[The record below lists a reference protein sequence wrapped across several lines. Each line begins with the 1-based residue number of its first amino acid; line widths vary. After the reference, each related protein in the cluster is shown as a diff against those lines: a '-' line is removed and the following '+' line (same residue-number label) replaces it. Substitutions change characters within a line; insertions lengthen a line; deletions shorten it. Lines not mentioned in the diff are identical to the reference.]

1 MLPKLEGYAAALL
14 GALDDATLTTVVNE
28 LTSLERAVLAQPELR
43 GMLSDTS
50 LAGVV
55 RGQVLADLLE
65 DKVHVETRR
74 VAVYAATVAPAQEV
88 TSAIGE
94 LAQAALVLDETGA
107 FNQRSLGLLAAHR
120 RVAGYADALLEELP
134 TDDFPRIEEE
144 LFRWART
151 VEENLELRRVLLD
164 RDAPL
169 GSRLGLIDQLLST
182 KVNAVTLHLARYV
195 IEGGRPRD
203 VVGTLDFL
211 VDYVAQARNWRVA
224 RVYTARPLDEASQAD
239 LVRSLSA
246 LTGTSVELQ
255 IADEA
260 DLLGGVLVEV
270 GDVRLD
276 ASTRGRL
283 AALHDTVSA
292 GHFYESAL
300 TRID

>member
-50 LAGVV
+50 LTGVV

>member
-14 GALDDATLTTVVNE
+14 GALDDATLTTVVSE

-50 LAGVV
+50 LTGVV

-88 TSAIGE
+88 TPAIGE

-107 FNQRSLGLLAAHR
+107 FNQRSLGLLAARR

-169 GSRLGLIDQLLST
+169 GSRLGLIEQLLST
-182 KVNAVTLHLARYV
+182 KVSAVTLHLARYV

-224 RVYTARPLDEASQAD
+224 RVYTARPLDEVSQAD
-239 LVRSLSA
+239 LVRSLTA

-270 GDVRLD
+270 GDLRLD

>member
-14 GALDDATLTTVVNE
+14 GALDDATLTTVVGE
-28 LTSLERAVLAQPELR
+28 LSSLERAILAQPELR

-50 LAGVV
+50 ITGVV
-55 RGQVLADLLE
+55 RGQVLREVLAS
-65 DKVHVETRR
+65 KVHADTLRM
-74 VAVYAATVAPAQEV
+74 AVYAASVAPAQEV
-88 TSAIGE
+88 ASAIGE

-107 FNQRSLGLLAAHR
+107 FAQHSLGLLAARR
-120 RVAGYADALLEELP
+120 RVAGYADALLEELA
-134 TDDFPRIEEE
+134 TDEFAPIEEE
-144 LFRWART
+144 LFRWSRT
-151 VEENLELRRVLLD
+151 IEENLELRRVLLD

-169 GSRLGLIDQLLST
+169 GSRLGLIDQLLSR
-182 KVNAVTLHLARYV
+182 KVGPVTLRLAQYV

-203 VVGTLDFL
+203 VVGTLDFV

-224 RVYTARPLDEASQAD
+224 RVYTARPLDDAAQAD
-239 LVRSLSA
+239 LVRSLAA

-283 AALHDTVSA
+283 AALHDSVSA

-300 TRID
+300 TRND

>member
-14 GALDDATLTTVVNE
+14 GALDDATLGTVVGE

-43 GMLSDTS
+43 AMLSDTS
-50 LAGVV
+50 LTGVV
-55 RGQVLADLLE
+55 RGQVLREILTA
-65 DKVHVETRR
+65 KVHTDTLRA
-74 VAVYAATVAPAQEV
+74 AVYAATVVPAQEV
-88 TSAIGE
+88 SSAIGE
-94 LAQAALVLDETGA
+94 LAQAALVLEETGA
-107 FNQRSLGLLAAHR
+107 FSQHSLGLLAARR
-120 RVAGYADALLEELP
+120 RVAGFADALLEEIA
-134 TDDFPRIEEE
+134 TDEFARIEEE

-151 VEENLELRRVLLD
+151 IEENLELRRVLLD
-164 RDAPL
+164 RDAAL
-169 GSRLGLIDQLLST
+169 GSRLGLIDQLLSG
-182 KVNAVTLHLARYV
+182 KVGDVTLRLAQYV

-203 VVGTLDFL
+203 VVGTLDFV

-224 RVYTARPLDEASQAD
+224 RVYTARPLDDAAQAD
-239 LVRSLSA
+239 LVRSLAA

-283 AALHDTVSA
+283 AALHDSVSA

-300 TRID
+300 TRND

>member
-14 GALDDATLTTVVNE
+14 GALDDATLTTVVGE
-28 LTSLERAVLAQPELR
+28 LTSLERAILAQPELR

-50 LAGVV
+50 LTGVV
-55 RGQVLADLLE
+55 RGQVFRELLSA
-65 DKVHVETRR
+65 KVHAETLR

-88 TSAIGE
+88 ASAMGE

-107 FNQRSLGLLAAHR
+107 FSQRSLGLLAARR
-120 RVAGYADALLEELP
+120 RVAGYADALLEDIP
-134 TDDFPRIEEE
+134 TDEFARIEEE

-169 GSRLGLIDQLLST
+169 GSRLGLVDQLLSG
-182 KVNAVTLHLARYV
+182 KVSHVTLRLAQYV

-203 VVGTLDFL
+203 VVGTLDFV

-224 RVYTARPLDEASQAD
+224 RVYTARPLDEAAQAD
-239 LVRSLSA
+239 LVRSLAA

-260 DLLGGVLVEV
+260 DLLGGVHVEV

-283 AALHDTVSA
+283 AALHDSVSA

-300 TRID
+300 TRND

>member
-14 GALDDATLTTVVNE
+14 GALDEATLTTVVAQ
-28 LTSLERAVLAQPELR
+28 LGSLERAILAQPELR

-50 LAGVV
+50 LTGVV
-55 RGQVLADLLE
+55 RGRVLREVLDA
-65 DKVHVETRR
+65 KVDAATLR
-74 VAVYAATVAPAQEV
+74 VVVYAATVVPAQEV
-88 TSAIGE
+88 ATAIGE
-94 LAQAALVLDETGA
+94 LAQVALVLDETGA
-107 FNQRSLGLLAAHR
+107 FNQRSLGLLAARR
-120 RVAGYADALLEELP
+120 RVAGYADALLEDTT
-134 TDDFPRIEEE
+134 TDEFARIEEE

-151 VEENLELRRVLLD
+151 IEENLELRRVLLD

-169 GSRLGLIDQLLST
+169 GSRLGLLNQLLAT
-182 KVNAVTLHLARYV
+182 KVAPVTLRLARYV

-203 VVGTLDFL
+203 VVGTLDFT

-224 RVYTARPLDEASQAD
+224 RVHTARALDDAAQAE
-239 LVRSLSA
+239 LVRSLAA
-246 LTGTSVELQ
+246 LTGTNVELQ
-255 IADEA
+255 IAEEA

-283 AALHDTVSA
+283 AALHDSVSA

-300 TRID
+300 NRND

>member
-14 GALDDATLTTVVNE
+14 GALDDATLTVVVKE

-50 LAGVV
+50 LTGVV
-55 RGQVLADLLE
+55 RGRVLAELLGS
-65 DKVHVETRR
+65 KVHVETLR

-88 TSAIGE
+88 ASAIGE
-94 LAQAALVLDETGA
+94 LAQSALVFEETGA
-107 FNQRSLGLLAAHR
+107 LQPRSLGLLSARR
-120 RVAGYADALLEELP
+120 RVAGYADALLEGVP
-134 TDDFPRIEEE
+134 TDDFARIEEE

-164 RDAPL
+164 RDAAL
-169 GSRLGLIDQLLST
+169 GSRLGLVDQLLSS
-182 KVNAVTLHLARYV
+182 KVSPVTLRLARYA

-211 VDYVAQARNWRVA
+211 VEYVAKTRNWRVA
-224 RVYTARPLDEASQAD
+224 RVYTARPLDDAAQAD
-239 LVRSLSA
+239 LVRSLA
-246 LTGTSVELQ
+246 TLTGTNVELQ

-283 AALHDTVSA
+283 AALHDSVSA

-300 TRID
+300 TRND

>member
-43 GMLSDTS
+43 GLLSDTS
-50 LAGVV
+50 LTGVV

-88 TSAIGE
+88 TPAIGE
-94 LAQAALVLDETGA
+94 LAQAALVLYETGA
-107 FNQRSLGLLAAHR
+107 LNQRSLGLLAARR
-120 RVAGYADALLEELP
+120 RVAGYADALLEELA

-169 GSRLGLIDQLLST
+169 GSRLGLIEQLLST
-182 KVNAVTLHLARYV
+182 KVSAVTLHLARYV

-300 TRID
+300 TRND

>member
-14 GALDDATLTTVVNE
+14 GSLDDATLTTVVGE
-28 LTSLERAVLAQPELR
+28 LTSLERAILAQPELR

-50 LAGVV
+50 ITGVV
-55 RGQVLADLLE
+55 RGQVLREVLTS
-65 DKVHVETRR
+65 KVHAATLRA
-74 VAVYAATVAPAQEV
+74 AVYAASVAPAQEV

-107 FNQRSLGLLAAHR
+107 FAQHSLGLLAARR
-120 RVAGYADALLEELP
+120 RVAGYADALLEDLA
-134 TDDFPRIEEE
+134 TDDFERIEEE

-164 RDAPL
+164 RDAAL
-169 GSRLGLIDQLLST
+169 GSRLGLVDQLLSS
-182 KVNAVTLHLARYV
+182 KVAPVTLRLAQYV

-203 VVGTLDFL
+203 VVGTLDFV

-224 RVYTARPLDEASQAD
+224 RVYTARPLDESAQAD
-239 LVRSLSA
+239 LVRSLAA

-283 AALHDTVSA
+283 AALHDSVSA

-300 TRID
+300 TRND

>member
-14 GALDDATLTTVVNE
+14 GALDDATRTTVVNE

-50 LAGVV
+50 LTGVV
-55 RGQVLADLLE
+55 RGQVLGDLLE
-65 DKVHVETRR
+65 NKVHVETRR

-107 FNQRSLGLLAAHR
+107 FNQRSLGLLAARR
-120 RVAGYADALLEELP
+120 RVAGFADALLEELA
-134 TDDFPRIEEE
+134 TDDFPGIEEE

-151 VEENLELRRVLLD
+151 IEENLELRRVLLD

-182 KVNAVTLHLARYV
+182 KVSAVTLRLARYV

-203 VVGTLDFL
+203 VVGTLDYL

-224 RVYTARPLDEASQAD
+224 RVYTARPLDEASQVE

-260 DLLGGVLVEV
+260 GLLGGVLVEV

-300 TRID
+300 NRND

>member
-14 GALDDATLTTVVNE
+14 GSLDDATLTIVVGE
-28 LTSLERAVLAQPELR
+28 ITSLERAVLAQPELR

-50 LAGVV
+50 LTGLV
-55 RGQVLADLLE
+55 RGQVLREILTS
-65 DKVHVETRR
+65 KVHAATLRA
-74 VAVYAATVAPAQEV
+74 AVYAATVAPAQEV

-94 LAQAALVLDETGA
+94 LAQAALVLSETGA
-107 FNQRSLGLLAAHR
+107 FSQRSLGLLAARR
-120 RVAGYADALLEELP
+120 RVAGYADALLEDIA
-134 TDDFPRIEEE
+134 TDEFARIEDD

-151 VEENLELRRVLLD
+151 VEESLELRRVLLD

-169 GSRLGLIDQLLST
+169 GSRLGLIDQLLAD
-182 KVNAVTLHLARYV
+182 KVGHVSLLLAQYV

-203 VVGTLDFL
+203 VVGTLDFV

-224 RVYTARPLDEASQAD
+224 RVYTARPLDDASQAD
-239 LVRSLSA
+239 LVRSLAA
-246 LTGTSVELQ
+246 LTGNNVELQ

-283 AALHDTVSA
+283 AALHDSVAA

-300 TRID
+300 TRND

>member
-14 GALDDATLTTVVNE
+14 GALDDATLTIVVNE
-28 LTSLERAVLAQPELR
+28 LTSLERAVLAQPELH

-50 LAGVV
+50 LTGVV
-55 RGQVLADLLE
+55 RGQVVADLLE
-65 DKVHVETRR
+65 GKVHTETRR
-74 VAVYAATVAPAQEV
+74 LAVYAATVAPAQEV
-88 TSAIGE
+88 APAIGE
-94 LAQAALVLDETGA
+94 LAQTALVFEETGA
-107 FNQRSLGLLAAHR
+107 LYQRSLGLMSARR
-120 RVAGYADALLEELP
+120 RVAGYADALLESVA
-134 TDDFPRIEEE
+134 TDDFARIEEE

-151 VEENLELRRVLLD
+151 IEENLELRRVLLD

-169 GSRLGLIDQLLST
+169 GSRLGLVDQLLSS
-182 KVNAVTLHLARYV
+182 KVSPVTLRLARYV

-203 VVGTLDFL
+203 VEGTLDFL

-224 RVYTARPLDEASQAD
+224 RVYTARPLDEASQAA
-239 LVRSLSA
+239 LVRSLAA
-246 LTGTSVELQ
+246 LTGTNVELQ
-255 IADEA
+255 IAEEA

-283 AALHDTVSA
+283 AALHDSVSA

-300 TRID
+300 TRND